1 MCPDSSYLSGVT
13 DVRPEATWK
22 DLVLPKQVIE
32 RLHEFI
38 LWMTHRQQVE
48 QWGARLMGGPTALFS
63 GPSGTGKR
71 FSAEVIANAL
81 DRSLFRVD
89 LGLLVSKYIGETEK
103 NLDALFDAAANE
115 GAMLLFDEA
124 DSLFGKRSDVKDAH
138 DRYANLETNY
148 LLARIERCNSPCILT
163 SNMSRQIDPAFIQR
177 VQMVID
183 FPAPDG
189 RARSR
194 LWRIHLPAKAPREKG
209 LNLGL
214 IGKQLVLTGGQI
226 SNAALYAAFL
236 AAGDSAPIGWKHIA
250 KAALRE
256 ISKTG
261 TEKPEENLGSLRQHL
276 G

>member
-13 DVRPEATWK
+13 EVRPEATWK

-48 QWGARLMGGPTALFS
+48 QWGARLMGGPTDLFS

-81 DRSLFRVD
+81 DRPLLRVD

-124 DSLFGKRSDVKDAH
+124 
-138 DRYANLETNY
+138 
-148 LLARIERCNSPCILT
+148 LARIERCRSPCILI
-163 SNMSRQIDPAFIQR
+163 SNTNRQIDPAFIQR

-226 SNAALYAAFL
+226 RNAALYAAFL